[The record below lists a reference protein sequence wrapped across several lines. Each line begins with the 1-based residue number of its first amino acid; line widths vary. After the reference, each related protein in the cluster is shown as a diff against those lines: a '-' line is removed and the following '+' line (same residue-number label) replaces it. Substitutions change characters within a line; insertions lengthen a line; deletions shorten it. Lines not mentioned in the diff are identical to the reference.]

1 MITLQ
6 QEGYSKLLLM
16 QNFEESIKK
25 FFNIL
30 KVQFKIM
37 TKKWGFNVAL
47 FNVFIFCISSYL
59 NNAFI
64 SVKEDETFIYE
75 SFTKYG
81 NDYN

>member
-37 TKKWGFNVAL
+37 TKKWGFNV
-47 FNVFIFCISSYL
+47 FIFCISSYL

-75 SFTKYG
+75 SFTKYE